1 MKNYKECLK
10 SMKAVLDD
18 RMQNQDLLES
28 FVAQYTTL
36 DALVCLFH
44 NLGDAYWEQ
53 ELPRESVAPL
63 VRATKKSGELDS
75 AAKVFV
81 EYMSTLA
88 RDEEES
94 LAKREVAF
102 AAAFHF
108 MEEASLPDFHIDVFR
123 DLSGAWVR
131 PMLRLADSG
140 ELFPKYA
147 LKAVL
152 LTAQK
157 ASEDYEEAMAHFH
170 SMLYLM
176 ETSRKRLGVSEE
188 CYSLM
193 PDEFKQLLEEAG
205 NEVRH

>member
-1 MKNYKECLK
+1 MENIKQCFKA
-10 SMKAVLDD
+10 MKAVLDD
-18 RMQNQDLLES
+18 RIQDQELLEN
-28 FVAQYTTL
+28 FVSQYTTL
-36 DALVCLFH
+36 EVLACLF
-44 NLGDAYWEQ
+44 NNMDEAYWEQ

-63 VRATKKSGELDS
+63 VRATKKSGVFDS
-75 AAKVFV
+75 ATRVFV
-81 EYMSTLA
+81 EYMATLA

-94 LAKREVAF
+94 IAKREVAF

-108 MEEASLPDFHIDVFR
+108 MDEASLPDFHIDVFR

-157 ASEDYEEAMAHFH
+157 ASEDKEEAMAHFH
-170 SMLYLM
+170 AMLYLM

-193 PDEFKQLLEEAG
+193 SDEFKQLLEDAG